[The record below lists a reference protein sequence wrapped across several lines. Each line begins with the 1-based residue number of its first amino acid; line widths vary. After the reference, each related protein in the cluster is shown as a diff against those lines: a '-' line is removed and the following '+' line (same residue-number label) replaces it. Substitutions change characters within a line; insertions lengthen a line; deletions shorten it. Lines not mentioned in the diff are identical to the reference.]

1 MANTLLTI
9 QMITKESLRV
19 LKNHLVFAG
28 GVSREYDD
36 KFAKK
41 DAKIGNTL
49 DIRKPPRFTVS
60 TGQALDLQD
69 VQEEFVTL
77 TLDQQNHVDTVF
89 SSQERLLDINAFSRK
104 FMEPKIASL
113 ANRIDLDGLALYK
126 DVYNALGSPGTVPA
140 TSLVYLQAMQRLA
153 EEAAPMDNSIRLCYT
168 PEMNATIVDALKGL
182 FQQATEIGRQYKKG
196 EMGRSHGFTWYMDQ
210 NVNTHT
216 SGTFT
221 SGSTPKVNGASQTGN
236 SLVTDGWAASTAV
249 LLRGD
254 IITLGVNA
262 VNPQNRQDTGS
273 TRQFVATDDVTS
285 DGSGN
290 ATIPIKPSIK
300 PSADDPFRTVTAS
313 PANDATVTPL
323 GAEDT
328 VSPNALLYHPDAF
341 TLGMVDMPLYKGLDE
356 GYRVSDP
363 QQGFSIRVITD
374 YDINVDRAPTRID
387 VLYGFATLYP
397 ELAVR
402 MPS

>member
-1 MANTLLTI
+1 MR
-9 QMITKESLRV
+9 TKEALRV
-19 LKNHLVFAG
+19 LVNNLVFARMI
-28 GVSREYDD
+28 SREYDD
-36 KFAKK
+36 QFAKK

-69 VQEEFVTL
+69 VTETFVTL

-89 SSQERLLDINAFSRK
+89 TSQELLLDINTFSNK
-104 FMEPKIASL
+104 FLKAKVASL

-126 DVYNALGSPGTVPA
+126 DVANAIGTPGTVPA
-140 TSLVYLQAMQRLA
+140 TSLIYLQAMQRLA
-153 EEAAPMDNSIRLCYT
+153 EEAAPMDDSITLCYT
-168 PEMNATIVDALKGL
+168 PEMNATIVNALQGL
-182 FQQATEIGRQYKKG
+182 FQQSTEIGRQYKKG
-196 EMGRSHGFTWYMDQ
+196 EMGKSHGFDWYMDQ

-221 SGSTPKVNGASQTGN
+221 TGSTPTVNGASQTG
-236 SLVTDGWAASTAV
+236 SSIITAAWVATTTV

-273 TRQFVATDDVTS
+273 LRQFVVTDDVTS
-285 DGSGN
+285 DGAGA
-290 ATIPIKPSIK
+290 ATIPISPSIN
-300 PSADDPFRTVTAS
+300 PNAADPFRTVTAS
-313 PANDATVTPL
+313 PTNGVAVTPL

-328 VSPNALLYHPDAF
+328 VSPNALLFHPEAF

-356 GYRVSDP
+356 GRRVNDP
-363 QQGFSIRVITD
+363 QQGFALRMITD
-374 YDINVDRAPTRID
+374 YDINLDRAPTRID
-387 VLYGFATLYP
+387 VLYGYATLYQ

-402 MPS
+402 LPS